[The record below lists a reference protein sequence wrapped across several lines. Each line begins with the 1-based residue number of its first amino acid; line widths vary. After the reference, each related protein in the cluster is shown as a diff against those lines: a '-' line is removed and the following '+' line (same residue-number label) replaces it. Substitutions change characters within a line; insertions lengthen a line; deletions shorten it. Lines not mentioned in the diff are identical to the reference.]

1 MWEQC
6 LTADQAAPGSNL
18 PSNLSSLGCYV
29 NGNAVMTPPNTGTFG
44 NMGRNIFRDSG
55 FRNMD
60 FSVFKNFTW
69 RERYNAQFRL
79 EIFNVLNHP
88 IPANPYG
95 ASNGFNTGN
104 DPSVGSGA
112 GAFGGSPSTPD
123 GAAGNPIV
131 GSGAARDVQVG
142 LKITF

>member
-1 MWEQC
+1 MWNQC
-6 LTADQAAPGSNL
+6 LTADQNAPGEQRRRATWR
-18 PSNLSSLGCYV
+18 SLGCFV
-29 NGNAVMTPPNTGTFG
+29 NGNAVMTPPHQGTFG
-44 NMGRNIFRDSG
+44 DMGRNIFRDSG
-55 FRNMD
+55 FRDMD
-60 FSVFKNFTW
+60 FSVFKNFNW
-69 RERYNAQFRL
+69 KERYNAQFRL
-79 EIFNVLNHP
+79 EIFNVFNHP

-104 DPSVGSGA
+104 DPSAGA
-112 GAFGGSPSTPD
+112 GFGGSPSTPD

>member
-1 MWEQC
+1 MG
-6 LTADQAAPGSNL
+6 TVTGPGVSNVGGF
-18 PSNLSSLGCYV
+18 NGAGCFV

-44 NMGRNIFRDSG
+44 DMGRNIFRDDG
-55 FRNMD
+55 FRDLD

-79 EIFNVLNHP
+79 EVFNIFNHP

-104 DPSVGSGA
+104 DPSAGA
-112 GAFGGSPSTPD
+112 GFGGSPSTPD

-131 GSGAARDVQVG
+131 GSGSARDVQIG

>member
-1 MWEQC
+1 
-6 LTADQAAPGSNL
+6 
-18 PSNLSSLGCYV
+18 
-29 NGNAVMTPPNTGTFG
+29 
-44 NMGRNIFRDSG
+44 MGRNIFRDGG
-55 FRNMD
+55 FRDMD

-79 EIFNVLNHP
+79 EIFNVTNHP

-104 DPSVGSGA
+104 DPSVGTGI

-123 GAAGNPIV
+123 GAAGNPII

>member
-1 MWEQC
+1 
-6 LTADQAAPGSNL
+6 
-18 PSNLSSLGCYV
+18 
-29 NGNAVMTPPNTGTFG
+29 
-44 NMGRNIFRDSG
+44 MGRNIFRDSG

-60 FSVFKNFTW
+60 FSVFKNFSWKERLTLSSAW
-69 RERYNAQFRL
+69 RVFQHPES
-79 EIFNVLNHP
+79 P

-104 DPSVGSGA
+104 DPSVGAGA

-123 GAAGNPIV
+123 GAAGNPII